1 MNISPTRKQHII
13 VFILFVLINIPNI
26 IFVVLGQDSA
36 VNTFTKQIAF
46 FLFTL
51 SLAILPLSFLK
62 PKIYFGILLLLSP
75 LLLIDIYILFLT
87 KTQST
92 SMYYTSVLV
101 TNLNESKELILGNL
115 GFFLLGIILLLSYLF
130 LLFKLE
136 SKLILNKIF
145 KLIIGLMSIFMIAA
159 IFIRDVKIANS
170 TKSSNGVFQTAI
182 TYFTLKLDK
191 THPLGSIHKVTD
203 VIKGQ
208 QLKNTFDT
216 NNKDFSYHSKVFNNE
231 NKTIVL
237 VIGETARKN
246 NFQLY
251 GYSRKTNPKLS
262 KIENLIVFED
272 FTTNSNFTNT
282 SFSQIVSS
290 VGPNNYQNLFYEKGL
305 VSAFK
310 EAGFNT
316 YWITNQPY
324 SPGSIYHLFSK
335 EADFYKDVS
344 NTFEM
349 KSFDSKILPHFNSI
363 LNDNHKKRL
372 IIIHSIGSHY
382 RYNFRYP
389 KKYSVF
395 KPQLDGSIS
404 ISGINPSQK
413 ELFVNAYDNSILYT
427 DYFLSELITSLNK
440 ENNQSYLMYISDHG
454 ENLFDDKKELVL
466 HGSINPTKYE
476 IEVPFM
482 IWHSNNYNK
491 KNANQLQS
499 NKKKKVSSQI
509 VFHTLSSLAGF
520 KTKLHQNKNDLLS
533 DSLKTGDRLFLKSDG
548 SIMNIDNKN

>member
-1 MNISPTRKQHII
+1 MNILPLRRQHIL
-13 VFILFVLINIPNI
+13 VFVLFVLINIPNI

-36 VNTFTKQIAF
+36 VNTFTKQIVF

-51 SLAILPLSFLK
+51 SLAILPLVFLK
-62 PKIYFGILLLLSP
+62 PKIYFGILLLFLP
-75 LLLIDIYILFLT
+75 LLLIDLYLLFLT

-101 TNLNESKELILGNL
+101 TNLNEAKELIIGDF
-115 GFFLLGIILLLSYLF
+115 GFALLGVILLLSYLF

-136 SKLILNKIF
+136 SKLILNKKF
-145 KLIIGLMSIFMIAA
+145 KLIIGLISISIIAV
-159 IFIRDVKIANS
+159 IFIRDVKIANNS
-170 TKSSNGVFQTAI
+170 KPSNGVFQTAM

-191 THPLGSIHKVTD
+191 TYPLGSIHKVAN

-208 QLKNTFDT
+208 QLKNAFDT
-216 NNKDFSYHSKVFNNE
+216 NNKNFYYNSKVFDNE

-262 KIENLIVFED
+262 KIKNLIVFED

-282 SFSQIVSS
+282 SFSQIISS
-290 VGPNNYQNLFYEKGL
+290 VGPNNYKNLFYEKG
-305 VSAFK
+305 VISAFK
-310 EAGFNT
+310 EAGYQT

-335 EADFYKDVS
+335 EAGYYKDVS

-349 KSFDSKILPHFNSI
+349 KSYDSKILPYFNFI
-363 LNDNHKKRL
+363 LNDNHKKRF

-389 KKYSVF
+389 TKYSVF

-404 ISGINPSQK
+404 ISGINPNQK

-440 ENNQSYLMYISDHG
+440 ESNQSLLMYVSDHG

-466 HGSINPTKYE
+466 HGSINPTKFE
-476 IEVPFM
+476 IEVPSL
-482 IWHSNNYNK
+482 IWHSSNYNK
-491 KNANQLQS
+491 KIVNQLQS
-499 NKKKKVSSQI
+499 LTKKKVSSQI
-509 VFHTLSSLAGF
+509 VFHTLSSLGGF
-520 KTKLHQNKNDLLS
+520 KTKLHQDKNDLLS
-533 DSLKTGDRLFLKSDG
+533 DSLITGNRLFLKGDG